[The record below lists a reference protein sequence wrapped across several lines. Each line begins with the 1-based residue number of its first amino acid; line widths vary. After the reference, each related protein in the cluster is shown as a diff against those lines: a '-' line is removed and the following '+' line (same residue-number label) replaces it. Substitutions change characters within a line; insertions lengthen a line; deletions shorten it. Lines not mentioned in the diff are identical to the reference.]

1 MYKLI
6 KCFVLTFAILM
17 LNSCEKKEL
26 KTNLK
31 TPSNKEIVVDKLSV
45 SESDYGVGC
54 VTEYYKKGSKMK
66 DEIYL
71 QTSSKDELTWV
82 NYISI
87 NGKREVFFSRND
99 DTKSTENDNG
109 YTLRLEND
117 DYIIEIHAK
126 IGEQNIESDS
136 ALANGTMTIT
146 RKSDKETTTINFEG
160 GTAC

>member
-1 MYKLI
+1 
-6 KCFVLTFAILM
+6 M

>member
-1 MYKLI
+1 
-6 KCFVLTFAILM
+6 
-17 LNSCEKKEL
+17 
-26 KTNLK
+26 
-31 TPSNKEIVVDKLSV
+31 
-45 SESDYGVGC
+45 
-54 VTEYYKKGSKMK
+54 MK

-87 NGKREVFFSRND
+87 NGKREVFSSKND

-136 ALANGTMTIT
+136 ALANG
-146 RKSDKETTTINFEG
+146 KLLENLINKQKQLTLREELHVNF
-160 GTAC
+160 

>member
-6 KCFVLTFAILM
+6 KCFVLTFSILM

-31 TPSNKEIVVDKLSV
+31 TSSKNEIVVDKLSV
-45 SESDYGVGC
+45 AESDYGVGC

-87 NGKREVFFSRND
+87 NGKREVFSSKND
-99 DTKSTENDNG
+99 DT
-109 YTLRLEND
+109 R
-117 DYIIEIHAK
+117 
-126 IGEQNIESDS
+126 
-136 ALANGTMTIT
+136 
-146 RKSDKETTTINFEG
+146 
-160 GTAC
+160 CV

>member
-54 VTEYYKKGSKMK
+54 VTEYYKK
-66 DEIYL
+66 
-71 QTSSKDELTWV
+71 
-82 NYISI
+82 
-87 NGKREVFFSRND
+87 EV
-99 DTKSTENDNG
+99 K
-109 YTLRLEND
+109 
-117 DYIIEIHAK
+117 
-126 IGEQNIESDS
+126 
-136 ALANGTMTIT
+136 
-146 RKSDKETTTINFEG
+146 
-160 GTAC
+160 

>member
-31 TPSNKEIVVDKLSV
+31 TSSKNEIVVDKLSV
-45 SESDYGVGC
+45 AESDYGVGC

-87 NGKREVFFSRND
+87 NGKREVFSSEND
-99 DTKSTENDNG
+99 DTKSNDNENG

-136 ALANGTMTIT
+136 ALANGTMKIT
-146 RKSDKETTTINFEG
+146 RKSDQQTKTVDFEG